1 MTSDYTVLDSAYE
14 IYLRDKSPSAGLA
27 LCRALRLS
35 GHAEEAIRVLKELA
49 DSVDDP
55 FFRAQIGIDM
65 NLLGLFSQAEPLLSQ
80 SLSVLHHE
88 PDRRALTAELLISQ
102 YAQGRFREAH
112 TLNRRSRDAW
122 GRAGV
127 VSNIYPSHT
136 SEYQRIVNK
145 LLRCDE
151 SVAGK
156 RVLIIQEGGLGDVL
170 MFPGTCT
177 RYGMKVRR
185 VSYCRRQPY
194 SLRYSPPITGSR
206 WSRMPAMQSIKA
218 IASSAPSI
226 SLSGIKK
233 RRTSRAGGSRT
244 YKRRLDGKW
253 RPLRVPLSAIDAM
266 AFAR

>member
-102 YAQGRFREAH
+102 YAVEH
-112 TLNRRSRDAW
+112 
-122 GRAGV
+122 GV
-127 VSNIYPSHT
+127 VACHFT
-136 SEYQRIVNK
+136 
-145 LLRCDE
+145 
-151 SVAGK
+151 
-156 RVLIIQEGGLGDVL
+156 
-170 MFPGTCT
+170 PGE
-177 RYGMKVRR
+177 VR
-185 VSYCRRQPY
+185 
-194 SLRYSPPITGSR
+194 
-206 WSRMPAMQSIKA
+206 
-218 IASSAPSI
+218 
-226 SLSGIKK
+226 SLSL
-233 RRTSRAGGSRT
+233 TSITCGVQT
-244 YKRRLDGKW
+244 
-253 RPLRVPLSAIDAM
+253 RPSGRP
-266 AFAR
+266 